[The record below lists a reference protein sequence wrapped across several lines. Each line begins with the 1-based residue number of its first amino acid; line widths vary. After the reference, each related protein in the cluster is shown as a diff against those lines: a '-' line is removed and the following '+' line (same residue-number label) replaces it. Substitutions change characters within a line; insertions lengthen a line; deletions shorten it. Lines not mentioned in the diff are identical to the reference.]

1 MSRRLFLKRV
11 TRAGF
16 VVCLGP
22 LASSCGTLLHPER
35 VGQPAMGRIDPAV
48 AILDG
53 LGLLLFVVPGI
64 VAFIVDFATG
74 AIYLP
79 PQYVGDT
86 KSKPEGN
93 GLVKR
98 TLDRNRMS
106 RRSIEETVT
115 AACGKTVRLVP
126 GTYQAERLETLSDHN
141 PAIERLTAANMRA
154 RVEVIFRCQSPY
166 PSQT

>member
-11 TRAGF
+11 TRAGS
-16 VVCLGP
+16 VVCLWP

-79 PQYVGDT
+79 PQYVGDA
-86 KSKPEGN
+86 KSKPEEN
-93 GLVKR
+93 GFVKR
-98 TLDRNRMS
+98 TIDRDRMS
-106 RRSIEETVT
+106 RRAIEETVT
-115 AACGKTVRLVP
+115 TACGKRVRLEP
-126 GTYQAERLETLSDHN
+126 GEYQAERIESLYGH
-141 PAIERLTAANMRA
+141 AAVIERLTSAEDSAG
-154 RVEVIFRCQSPY
+154 VEVIFRCQSP
-166 PSQT
+166 